1 MLNLRDVSVS
11 FGDFTAVDG
20 ATFEVPAGRV
30 LAVVGPSGCGK
41 STLLRAIAGL
51 EEVSRGA
58 VTFDGVDMGPIPTHA
73 RGFALM
79 FQDGQLFAQQNVGS
93 NVGYPLRLRSVPGGQ
108 IRERVNELLDLV
120 GLAGAADRRVPSLS
134 GGEQQ
139 RVALARALAAE
150 PRLLLLDEPLSA
162 LDREL
167 RERLAGDLRSVL
179 TQTGTTALV
188 VTHDHDEALAVAD
201 DTAVMLRGQLAQHGT
216 TDEVW
221 RYPANAEIARFLGYS
236 TVVHGESA
244 LALLDAAVPR
254 SADAEIDRAA
264 VSQGA
269 GVAVRRSALHLDKV
283 PDAPHLE
290 ARSQRMTDDWSGT
303 LRGRVLRITAR
314 SDLLSVDV
322 DIPAMGEMV
331 ASAGRS
337 MRFHTGDL
345 VDIRVDRSGLAVLAL
360 GES

>member
-1 MLNLRDVSVS
+1 MLSLRDVSVS

-51 EEVSRGA
+51 EEVSRGT
-58 VTFDGVDMGPIPTHA
+58 VTFDGADMGPIPTHA

-79 FQDGQLFAQQNVGS
+79 FQDGQLFAQQSVGR
-93 NVGYPLRLRSVPGGQ
+93 NVGYPLRLRSVRAAQ
-108 IRERVNELLDLV
+108 IRDRVTELLDLV
-120 GLAGAADRRVPSLS
+120 GLSGAHDRRVQSLS

-139 RVALARALAAE
+139 RVALARALAAK

-167 RERLAGDLRSVL
+167 RERLAGDLRAVL

-201 DTAVMLRGQLAQHGT
+201 DTAVMVRGQLAQHGD

-221 RYPANAEIARFLGYS
+221 RHPVNAEIARFLGYS
-236 TVVHGESA
+236 TVLHGVSA
-244 LALLDAAVPR
+244 QTLLDAAVPGSDGDER
-254 SADAEIDRAA
+254 DRAA
-264 VSQGA
+264 VAQGA
-269 GVAVRRSALHLDKV
+269 GVAVRRSALHL
-283 PDAPHLE
+283 A
-290 ARSQRMTDDWSGT
+290 SQREASHVPPQVQDPGNEQPGT
-303 LRGRVLRITAR
+303 LRGRVERVTAR
-314 SDLLSVDV
+314 SDLLSVEV
-322 DIPAMGEMV
+322 DIPGLGEMV
-331 ASAGRS
+331 ATAGRS
-337 MRFHTGDL
+337 MWVRPGDL
-345 VDIRVDRSGLAVLAL
+345 ADVWVDRSGLAVLPISEA
-360 GES
+360 